1 VETMDLES
9 SYRLCQQIT
18 RREAKNFYYA
28 FITLPQRER
37 RAIYAVY
44 AFCREADDIADSNAD
59 IEEKCVELDR
69 LRKRLAVSAAGDPQQ
84 PPDVALSDAIAR
96 YSIDPQDLAH
106 VVDGVEMDLSITRYE
121 TFSDLSIYCYRVA
134 SAVGLSVLPILAGG
148 KHLSGDARKAGETLG
163 LGMQLANIVR
173 DVAEDI
179 ERDRVYLPQEDLQRF
194 GVKEETLLSGAM
206 NQEMRELIAF
216 EIERSRNYISQGRRV
231 ADYLPRRS
239 RSCPILLA
247 TIYSRI
253 LDMAEARD
261 YDVLSE
267 RLSLSTTE
275 KLLLILRAWAG
286 MLR

>member
-1 VETMDLES
+1 MDLES

-28 FITLPQRER
+28 FITLPRRER

>member
-1 VETMDLES
+1 MDLES

-28 FITLPQRER
+28 FITLPRRER

-59 IEEKCVELDR
+59 IGEKCVELDR
-69 LRKRLAVSAAGDPQQ
+69 LRKRLAASAAGDPQQ
-84 PPDVALSDAIAR
+84 PPDVALSDVIAR

-134 SAVGLSVLPILAGG
+134 SAVGVSVLPILAGG
-148 KHLSGDARKAGETLG
+148 KRLSGDARKAGEALG

-216 EIERSRNYISQGRRV
+216 EIERSRNYMSQGRRV
-231 ADYLPRRS
+231 ADFLPQRS
-239 RSCPILLA
+239 RSCPLLLA

-261 YDVLSE
+261 YDVLRE